1 MSLLWWALIGF
12 LAYWV
17 GVSWLARSGY
27 LPASIRTQ
35 GPMLTIHT
43 RRGRAFL
50 DRLARHRRFWRAWGN
65 VGIGIAI
72 VIMLGMFLVVINTAI
87 ISMLTPEPS
96 AVAEPRNVL
105 VIPGVNEFLPLSVA
119 PEIVAGLL
127 IGLVVHEGGH
137 GLLCRVEDIEIES
150 MGVALLAFV
159 PIGAFVQPE
168 ESSILR
174 SDRGAQTRMFAAGV
188 MNNFVIT
195 LVVFALL
202 FWLVATTIA
211 VAPGAPVA
219 GALAGSAAA
228 DAGIE
233 PGDRIVGV
241 EGEEVEDADELEAVL
256 ERTADRDVD
265 VTLADGSETTVYRAN
280 LVVAA
285 VPDGPT
291 GFDRGDRIATVNE
304 QAVYT
309 QADLRTAFAESPVAT
324 AATPGGQASTFPAG
338 AYVQHVAPNGPLA
351 TAADLGGEV
360 ELVITAIDGERTV
373 SQSDAFGVLGETEP
387 GQSVT
392 VEGFVLDG
400 PIDEDAEP
408 TEWTVELGEHD
419 AGHGL
424 LGVAMQPGITGMDVN
439 DFGTQ
444 YFPSE
449 QFYATLGGETDEAP
463 IFGLDGFFGKL
474 FQAMVL
480 PIASLLGMGLEQNFA
495 GFTAHVTN
503 FYEVQG
509 PLAPIA
515 GVVFVTAN
523 VLFWTGWINFNLG
536 LFNCIPAFPLD
547 GGHLLRA
554 STESVIA
561 RLPIENRY
569 VAVKYVTVSVGVS
582 MLLGLLL
589 MVFGQGLLA

>member
-1 MSLLWWALIGF
+1 MSLLWWILFGF
-12 LAYWV
+12 LAYWI
-17 GVSWLARSGY
+17 GISWLARSGL
-27 LPASIRTQ
+27 LPSSIRTQ
-35 GPMLTIHT
+35 GPMVTVHT
-43 RRGRAFL
+43 RRGRDFL

-65 VGIGIAI
+65 VGIGVAI

-87 ISMLTPEPS
+87 ISMITPEPS

-150 MGVALLAFV
+150 MGVAMLAIV

-188 MNNFVIT
+188 MNNFVLT

-202 FWLVATTIA
+202 FWLVATTIT

-219 GALAGSAAA
+219 GALVGSAAA

-241 EGEEVEDADELEAVL
+241 DDEAVADADELEAIL
-256 ERTADRDVD
+256 DSIADRDVD
-265 VTLADGSETTVYRAN
+265 VQLADGTETTVYRSN
-280 LVVAA
+280 LIVAVVQ
-285 VPDGPT
+285 DGPT

-304 QAVYT
+304 RAVYT
-309 QADLRTAFAESPVAT
+309 QTELRAAFAERPVST
-324 AATPGGQASTFPAG
+324 AATPGGQAQTFPAG
-338 AYVQHVAPNGPLA
+338 AYVQHVSPEGPFA
-351 TAADLGGEV
+351 TAGAPSGEV
-360 ELVITAIDGERTV
+360 EVVITAIDGERVVSQDDAFAVLGGTAPGQTV
-373 SQSDAFGVLGETEP
+373 SI
-387 GQSVT
+387 
-392 VEGFVLDG
+392 EGFVLDG

-408 TEWTVELGEHD
+408 TEWIVELGEHD

-444 YFPSE
+444 YYPSE
-449 QFYATLGGETDEAP
+449 QFYATLGGDTDETP
-463 IFGLDGFFGKL
+463 LFGLDGFFGKL

-480 PIASLLGMGLEQNFA
+480 PIASLIGMGLEQNFA
-495 GFTAHVTN
+495 GFTSHVTN

-509 PLAPIA
+509 PLAPVG

-554 STESVIA
+554 GTESVIA

-569 VAVKYVTVSVGVS
+569 IAVKYVTVSVGIT